1 MEFGISPM
9 LVLLYNPIV
18 ASPARP
24 RGFVRADTLGFRDI
38 RRILDGASPCSLVG
52 IQSVRYLCSWEHLP
66 GSSSD
71 QKSTDRRCS
80 FGASAHEDRKSTRL
94 NSSHITISYAVF

>member
-9 LVLLYNPIV
+9 LVLLYNHIV

-24 RGFVRADTLGFRDI
+24 RGFVRGHTLGCRDI

-80 FGASAHEDRKSTRL
+80 FGASAHE
-94 NSSHITISYAVF
+94 SSHPAGLPSESGGRAWT